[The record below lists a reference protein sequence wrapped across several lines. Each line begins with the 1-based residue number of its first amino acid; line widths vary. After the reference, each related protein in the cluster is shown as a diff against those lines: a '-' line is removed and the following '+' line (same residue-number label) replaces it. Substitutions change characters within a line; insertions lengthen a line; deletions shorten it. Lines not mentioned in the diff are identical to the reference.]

1 MRSLRRGIEFDGQA
15 PIVKGAPVG
24 VAAADP
30 AVGVDMTRA
39 GADLE
44 LPREALWPASWHAD
58 RETIRMASADSRSA
72 QRRAGVSIVDITP
85 LYALPAASHRGS
97 AAGLRPGYRRRLA
110 VCHRHAASD

>member
-1 MRSLRRGIEFDGQA
+1 MMRSLRRGIEFDGQA

-85 LYALPAASHRGS
+85 LYALPARLSSRLGCWL
-97 AAGLRPGYRRRLA
+97 AAWLPPSSGGLPPACG
-110 VCHRHAASD
+110 